1 MQNVLLF
8 LVEINRIQAIACNQV
23 GKIPFRFIYSSVSLI
38 INFFASMKAHS
49 ILLIILL
56 FAMGFSH
63 QVQAQSF
70 GGSLAMS
77 DNTVFI
83 GETGNAAFPGEVYV
97 FTSMGD
103 EWTSIQK
110 IMLNTGKRG
119 DRFGSALAFD
129 GSHLIVGARASNNNA
144 GGVFVYEKRDDTW
157 VQVSEI
163 KPDELSEGDEFG
175 ASIAS
180 SGDILAVSAPGAGKV
195 YMYSKNSSAKAW
207 EQAYVLSGSD
217 SEEGDMFGSN
227 LTLDDDLLL
236 VSSPEHDSSKGAA
249 YIYRYDE
256 TAQNWAEE
264 AKLSSRKLRRRSG
277 FGSSMIFFNGR
288 AYIGAPNQDLRAG
301 VVLTYSYDDES
312 KNWIQNEELKAFD
325 STRFLRFGSSLAVRN
340 NALWV
345 GAPGFS
351 RSQGAIYIHELGPNT
366 SDTWASVV
374 RLDGNDPGT
383 RASFGASML
392 VHDELAVI
400 GATGLD
406 SRSGAAMVYQYS
418 SEWEF
423 QQKLINEMKSFP
435 QITGEEVKCEDKK
448 AGEFSCDNVDILSFM
463 PIKEIGGKR
472 GVRLNDIWGWK
483 DQDTGKE
490 YALIG
495 RSNGTSFVDVTDP
508 YLPIYIGDLPKTEG
522 SRSNVWRDIKVYDN
536 HAYIVADGA
545 GNHGMQV
552 FDLKQLRDL
561 TELPVTFEAT
571 AHYDN
576 IASAHNVVI
585 NESTGY
591 AYIVGSSGG
600 GETCGG
606 GLHMV
611 NIQNPV
617 EPTFS
622 GCFADSETGRRGT
635 GYSHDAQC
643 VIYQG
648 PDVEHQGKEICFGSN
663 ETALSIADVSDK
675 ENPIAISMMS
685 YPRVAYS
692 HQGWLTEDHRYFY
705 MNDEGDEVS
714 GLVSNT
720 RTLVW
725 DVVDLDDPIL
735 VKEHLAE
742 TTAMDHNLYIKGN
755 LMYQSNY
762 DAGFRILDIS
772 DPENPVE
779 VGFFDTTPFEGT
791 GGGSWSNYP
800 YFESGAVIVS
810 SSYEGLFI
818 LKKGDVAF

>member
-1 MQNVLLF
+1 
-8 LVEINRIQAIACNQV
+8 
-23 GKIPFRFIYSSVSLI
+23 
-38 INFFASMKAHS
+38 
-49 ILLIILL
+49 
-56 FAMGFSH
+56 MGEDVIF
-63 QVQAQSF
+63 V
-70 GGSLAMS
+70 
-77 DNTVFI
+77 

-97 FTSMGD
+97 FTNASD
-103 EWTSIQK
+103 QWTSTQV
-110 IMLNTGKRG
+110 LSAGSGKRG
-119 DRFGSALAFD
+119 DRFGSVMAFD
-129 GSHLIVGARASNNNA
+129 GQHLLVGARAIDDNTGA
-144 GGVFVYEKRDDTW
+144 VFLFSK
-157 VQVSEI
+157 
-163 KPDELSEGDEFG
+163 
-175 ASIAS
+175 
-180 SGDILAVSAPGAGKV
+180 SGDNWIQEGKLQPDDIGQGDRFGSAVVTSENMMAISAPGSGQV
-195 YMYSKNSSAKAW
+195 FIYSKNSSGNAW
-207 EQAYVLSGSD
+207 EQINVIEGSD
-217 SEEGDMFGSN
+217 SQDEDAFGAR
-227 LTLDDDLLL
+227 LALDGDLLL
-236 VSSPEHDSSKGAA
+236 VSSPQHDSTRGAA
-249 YIYRYDE
+249 YIFRHN
-256 TAQNWAEE
+256 AQEGSWTEE
-264 AKLSSRKLRRRSG
+264 AKLSPNELDRRSG
-277 FGSSMIFFNGR
+277 FGTAVSFYNGK
-288 AYIGAPNQDLRAG
+288 AYVGAPNHDQRSGSVFAFAYNAD
-301 VVLTYSYDDES
+301 S
-312 KNWIQNEELKAFD
+312 KSWNQNSEIKAFD
-325 STRFLRFGSSLAVRN
+325 SSRFLRFGSSLTVN
-340 NALWV
+340 QNALWV

-351 RSQGAIYIHELGPNT
+351 RSQGAVYIYS
-366 SDTWASVV
+366 SDQ
-374 RLDGNDPGT
+374 DGDWERVTRIKANEPGS
-383 RASFGASML
+383 RASLGAEAE
-392 VHDELAVI
+392 VYGNVAVI

-406 SRSGAAMVYQYS
+406 SRSGAAIVYHYDQNTR
-418 SEWEF
+418 EWVKGE
-423 QQKLINEMKSFP
+423 KLINEMKSFP
-435 QITGEEVKCEDKK
+435 QITGEEVKCENDT
-448 AGEFSCDNVDILSFM
+448 AGEFPCENVDMLSFM
-463 PIKEIGGKR
+463 PIKDIGGER

-508 YLPIYIGDLPKTEG
+508 FNPIYIGDLPKTEG
-522 SRSNVWRDIKVYDN
+522 SRSNVWRDIKVYEN

-552 FDLKQLRDL
+552 LDL
-561 TELPVTFEAT
+561 TLMREAKELPVTFEAT

-585 NESTGY
+585 NEETGY

-600 GETCGG
+600 GESCGG

-611 NIQNPV
+611 NIQDPAK
-617 EPTFS
+617 PTFS
-622 GCFADSETGRRGT
+622 GCFADTETGRRGT

-663 ETALSIADVSDK
+663 ETALSIADVSNKD
-675 ENPIAISMMS
+675 NPVALSVMS

-772 DPENPVE
+772 DPESPVE
-779 VGFFDTTPFEGT
+779 VGYFDTTPFEGT

-818 LKKGDVAF
+818 LKKSDIAF